1 MNLFLIIFITLLI
14 AGLVFLA
21 SWGINCGI
29 YDNIEMKMWR
39 KKHISI
45 ENKYFLTWLIAL
57 IIGIGA
63 WVGFIF
69 VGMQLNTNSHR
80 AYLQKYLIQKETI
93 EMSLESD
100 NLSGFERVELVKQ
113 ATELNGELAER
124 KAYIKYW
131 YSGVND
137 NTIYDNVEFIN
148 LNRGN

>member
-1 MNLFLIIFITLLI
+1 MDLFLICFVTLLI

-21 SWGINCGI
+21 SWGICCAIQGNMI
-29 YDNIEMKMWR
+29 SWAYDYW
-39 KKHISI
+39 
-45 ENKYFLTWLIAL
+45 FLTWLIAL
-57 IIGIGA
+57 FISIGVWI
-63 WVGFIF
+63 GFIF
-69 VGMQLNTNSHR
+69 IGIQINTNSEK

-93 EMSLESD
+93 EMSLEND

-113 ATELNGELAER
+113 ATELNGKLAEK

-148 LNRGN
+148 LNKGE

>member
-1 MNLFLIIFITLLI
+1 MNLLLICFLTLLL

-21 SWGINCGI
+21 SWGICFAI
-29 YDNIEMKMWR
+29 YDNMTKWT
-39 KKHISI
+39 
-45 ENKYFLTWLIAL
+45 YDYGFLIWLIAL
-57 IIGIGA
+57 IIAVCA
-63 WVGFIF
+63 WIGFIF
-69 VGMQLNTNSHR
+69 IGVQLNTNDHR

-93 EMSLESD
+93 EMSLESE

-113 ATELNGELAER
+113 AAELNGELAEK
-124 KAYIKYW
+124 KAYIKFW

>member
-1 MNLFLIIFITLLI
+1 MNLFLICFITLLL

-21 SWGINCGI
+21 SWGICCAI
-29 YDNIEMKMWR
+29 YDNMGKWAYDYR
-39 KKHISI
+39 
-45 ENKYFLTWLIAL
+45 FLTWLIAL
-57 IIGIGA
+57 IIAVCA
-63 WVGFIF
+63 WIGFIF
-69 VGMQLNTNSHR
+69 IGVQLNTNSEK

-93 EMSLESD
+93 EMSLEND

-113 ATELNGELAER
+113 TTELNGKLAVK

-148 LNRGN
+148 LNKGE